1 MVVRAYADL
10 IPVSGR
16 DLTAWKTSIPR
27 VVSAVD
33 SAGKPI
39 WAFEVEIQRGDI
51 RPEDDPEEYHWTVI
65 RTYLEFF
72 HLENKLTEFHG
83 ELVSNRLPQKKM
95 FGTRNMK
102 FLESVRPVRNVSYY
116 FSLQSLR
123 RNVFFLGIRI
133 FSTIT
138 SSANSFERK
147 RSYFFFS
154 YSIGSCCVSS
164 KGG

>member
-1 MVVRAYADL
+1 MYPYFSFSFCYSASLFSGIFSAYADL

-33 SAGKPI
+33 SAGKAI

-72 HLENKLTEFHG
+72 HLESKLTEFHG
-83 ELVSNRLPQKKM
+83 EFINKRLPPKKM
-95 FGTRNMK
+95 FGTKSQN
-102 FLESVRPVRNVSYY
+102 FLESVRAVSHTKKCFTNVNG
-116 FSLQSLR
+116 F
-123 RNVFFLGIRI
+123 
-133 FSTIT
+133 
-138 SSANSFERK
+138 
-147 RSYFFFS
+147 
-154 YSIGSCCVSS
+154 
-164 KGG
+164 

>member
-1 MVVRAYADL
+1 MYPYFSFSFCYSASLFSGIFSAYADL

-33 SAGKPI
+33 SAGKAI

-72 HLENKLTEFHG
+72 HLESKLTEFHG
-83 ELVSNRLPQKKM
+83 EFINKRLPPKKM
-95 FGTRNMK
+95 FGTK
-102 FLESVRPVRNVSYY
+102 IHDECGAQFTLLT
-116 FSLQSLR
+116 F
-123 RNVFFLGIRI
+123 
-133 FSTIT
+133 
-138 SSANSFERK
+138 
-147 RSYFFFS
+147 
-154 YSIGSCCVSS
+154 
-164 KGG
+164 

>member
-1 MVVRAYADL
+1 M

-102 FLESVRPVRNVSYY
+102 YLESVRPVRIAFLCFLKIRIAHYV
-116 FSLQSLR
+116 FS
-123 RNVFFLGIRI
+123 LGIRDL
-133 FSTIT
+133 FTIT
-138 SSANSFERK
+138 P
-147 RSYFFFS
+147 
-154 YSIGSCCVSS
+154 
-164 KGG
+164 

>member
-1 MVVRAYADL
+1 MRGISNKKCVAIVLTFFYINALIDRTYADL

-102 FLESVRPVRNVSYY
+102 FLESVRPVRITFLCDCKWKSLIV
-116 FSLQSLR
+116 FSL
-123 RNVFFLGIRI
+123 
-133 FSTIT
+133 
-138 SSANSFERK
+138 
-147 RSYFFFS
+147 
-154 YSIGSCCVSS
+154 
-164 KGG
+164 